1 MSTLELRDLRIAYG
15 NAEVVSGMNLTV
27 SEGEFV
33 SILGPSGSGK
43 SSVLRAIGGYVA
55 PADGQVI
62 VGGRDITRLRPQ
74 ARDVGMVFQ
83 DYVLFPHMT
92 VRRNIEFGLRMRK
105 VGKSE
110 RVNRTEEVLNLLK
123 ISELAERRPFQ
134 LSGGQQQRVALARS
148 LVFQPRIL
156 LMDEPLGALDARLRT
171 QMQLELRSLQKRTGV
186 TTVFV
191 THDQEEAMIMSDRVV
206 IMRDGMI
213 VEEGDPEKLYREPH
227 NRFAAEFLGTTNLIP
242 VTSLREDG
250 DRLIA
255 QLEGIPG
262 PVEVTGNG
270 LRTGDAVSIR
280 PECIDCS
287 AAGSGSGSLRGVVR
301 DRGFRGSHAILLVQ
315 VGKRTLLVRQDS
327 RHRLDIGSEVDIAWQ
342 AADARLVRGD

>member
-1 MSTLELRDLRIAYG
+1 
-15 NAEVVSGMNLTV
+15 
-27 SEGEFV
+27 
-33 SILGPSGSGK
+33 
-43 SSVLRAIGGYVA
+43 
-55 PADGQVI
+55 
-62 VGGRDITRLRPQ
+62 
-74 ARDVGMVFQ
+74 
-83 DYVLFPHMT
+83 
-92 VRRNIEFGLRMRK
+92 RMRK
-105 VGKSE
+105 VGKTE